1 MSSNA
6 GDITP
11 LIRHLFDRARQEA
24 HNKSCW
30 LTAAY
35 WVSTL
40 NSMQNEARFNLHSF
54 NRAMTNTQYGF
65 PSCEDVSTTNQ
76 TGVFRLKHNKR
87 YFYYLTADDEVFRMP
102 MMNSHW
108 AEEIT
113 DFCIKHL
120 MRFNIYVTL
129 E

>member
-40 NSMQNEARFNLHSF
+40 NSMQNEARFNLHSGSVTVKSF
-54 NRAMTNTQYGF
+54 NSAMSDSKYGF
-65 PSCEDVSTTNQ
+65 PYSVQNLASGEAKMVQQSNMQ
-76 TGVFRLKHNKR
+76 R
-87 YFYYLTADDEVFRMP
+87 
-102 MMNSHW
+102 
-108 AEEIT
+108 
-113 DFCIKHL
+113 
-120 MRFNIYVTL
+120 
-129 E
+129 